1 MQTPQVAPTFQAP
14 THAPA
19 QAPAHV
25 PVQALL
31 SSSQP
36 VYDVRGNVIFGTCD
50 KIHEHDGYNKLME
63 AAMILQGMESLSSP
77 PKEKTVPRVDHN
89 GDPVSY
95 QDALLQDPANW
106 PLAINEELQSHHE
119 NGTWT
124 VISRPPGCKPISCKW
139 VFRHKAL
146 PDGNVRHKARLVIRG
161 CQQRYGVDFME
172 TYAPTASLA
181 TFRLLVAISV
191 FNGWQLRN
199 LDIITAFLNGDI
211 DTDVFMGI
219 PEGMDIDPRR
229 YVLKLRRSLYG
240 LKQAPRIWWEKM
252 RNFLLTTCKFHC
264 CDAEPTLFTRSR
276 GNRFVI
282 LLLFVDDVI
291 LTGSDDGIEEFVKE
305 CTKEFKTRDLGSLKL
320 FLGIRLERQED
331 KVLLHQRDY
340 IRRILERFNAP
351 TASVATPLDPKL
363 PLIEAPE
370 SEFLGD
376 DDAAEYR
383 AAVGALMYLMVC
395 TRPDLA
401 FTLSRLSKFSSKP
414 GEKHAAA
421 LKRVLRYLSFTRD
434 MGIAFNIPSSSS
446 PASTLLGYSDS
457 DFAADLNNRR
467 STSGFVFLLNGGPIS
482 WKAKQQSLVTT
493 STHDA
498 EYVGLSMASQE
509 VTWLRKLLL
518 TILPDYTEHQMP
530 ANALYCDNQGAII
543 TASQPTYM
551 MSGKSKHIDV
561 RFHVVRDAAAN
572 GLIRLEYVRTSE
584 MTADIL
590 TKALPKE
597 LHQRHVK
604 GLGMD
609 RVPKGL

>member
-1 MQTPQVAPTFQAP
+1 
-14 THAPA
+14 
-19 QAPAHV
+19 
-25 PVQALL
+25 
-31 SSSQP
+31 
-36 VYDVRGNVIFGTCD
+36 
-50 KIHEHDGYNKLME
+50 
-63 AAMILQGMESLSSP
+63 
-77 PKEKTVPRVDHN
+77 
-89 GDPVSY
+89 
-95 QDALLQDPANW
+95 
-106 PLAINEELQSHHE
+106 
-119 NGTWT
+119 
-124 VISRPPGCKPISCKW
+124 
-139 VFRHKAL
+139 
-146 PDGNVRHKARLVIRG
+146 
-161 CQQRYGVDFME
+161 ME

-252 RNFLLTTCKFHC
+252 RDFLLTTCRFHC
-264 CDAEPTLFTRSR
+264 CEAEPTLFTRSR

-597 LHQRHVK
+597 LHQRHVR
-604 GLGMD
+604 GLGMERNFSTWLCRKF
-609 RVPKGL
+609 RVSLCRIVIVSKYSISNADAVIALSLSVS